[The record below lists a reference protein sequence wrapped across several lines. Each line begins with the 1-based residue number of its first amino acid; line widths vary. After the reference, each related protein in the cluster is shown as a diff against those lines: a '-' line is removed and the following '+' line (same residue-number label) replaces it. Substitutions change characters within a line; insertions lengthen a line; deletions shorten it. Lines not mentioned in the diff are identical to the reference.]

1 MSWSLRI
8 LDGDLVASQGSLAV
22 ARNETKLVQDLRC
35 YILEE
40 LGTDLYHPDFGSNLE
55 QNEVIGSDYQIARSN
70 IESELKRIVRDYQS
84 RQIARARTDQIVR
97 GRISLE
103 QGEVLVGLQEIKF
116 EQLEDHLKVDMV
128 IQAGDETSFSFSIE
142 L

>member
-8 LDGDLVASQGSLAV
+8 VNGDLVPSSRGLTV

-35 YILEE
+35 FILQE
-40 LGTDLYHPDFGSNLE
+40 LGTDIYHPTY
-55 QNEVIGSDYQIARSN
+55 GSDIESKVGEIFQDMK
-70 IESELKRIVRDYQS
+70 IESELKRIVRLYQE
-84 RQIARARTDQIVR
+84 RQISRAKTDQVAR

-103 QGEVLVGLQEIKF
+103 QGEVLVSLDDISF
-116 EQLEDHLKVDMV
+116 EQKEDRLTVNMV
-128 IQAGDETSFSFSIE
+128 IKTGDSKSFNFSIG